1 MCLISANGMNLNNF
15 PSHYLGLILKQ
26 NAIIFFF
33 MLPSLIAFFCTDC
46 FSISLL
52 SKGQL
57 ELSLF
62 LTDCIT
68 TSTEFRNIWNAQPTR
83 PDLEPKPH
91 TWTPCKSAFHRF
103 SFFSFGLL
111 IEKHSNTI
119 LPWNLSGGWIFFFF
133 FKSTPGKYQASA
145 VNAGIKDYGVW
156 TVTTVHKAFWELCG
170 WEGLRTRF
178 GTSCLMC
185 I

>member
-1 MCLISANGMNLNNF
+1 MLWTCISDRTANCLFNAPDTRFPDTVGIQHMCLISANGMSLNNF

-33 MLPSLIAFFCTDC
+33 SMLPSLIAFFCTEC

-57 ELSLF
+57 EFSLF

-68 TSTEFRNIWNAQPTR
+68 TSAEFRNIWNAQPTR
-83 PDLEPKPH
+83 PDLEPKSH
-91 TWTPCKSAFHRF
+91 TWTPCKSAFPGF

-111 IEKHSNTI
+111 IEKHSNTVCPEI
-119 LPWNLSGGWIFFFF
+119 
-133 FKSTPGKYQASA
+133 
-145 VNAGIKDYGVW
+145 
-156 TVTTVHKAFWELCG
+156 
-170 WEGLRTRF
+170 
-178 GTSCLMC
+178 
-185 I
+185 